1 MTFHIT
7 ELNTQEVFDRHM
19 ADKEIIEF
27 KIKSYKDGLLL
38 SRAKLAQGGTQV
50 GVYAVTMA
58 GRKLLKKAK
67 ESRGKGRWK
76 LIHALK
82 AVGYKQQEIALVF
95 GISQSAVSFTLALK
109 TFDPNAFQ

>member
-7 ELNTQEVFDRHM
+7 GLNLEEVFDRHM
-19 ADKEIIEF
+19 SDKEIIEF
-27 KIKSYKDGLLL
+27 RLKSYKDGLIL
-38 SRAKLAQGGTQV
+38 SRSKLAQGGTQL

-58 GRKLLKKAK
+58 GRKLLKKVK
-67 ESRGKGRWK
+67 ESRGKSRWK
-76 LIHALK
+76 LIHGFK